1 MTAESDPKSKD
12 QHDICSDKPFYLA
25 CWRVDPARNLL
36 ETHASG
42 DIRPAQRQLEPR
54 LMQLLC
60 LLAREA
66 GTVITRETLIQT
78 LWPTV
83 IVTENSLT
91 RAVSDLRLKLAQPG
105 EERSD
110 LIETIPKRGY
120 RLSATPVWLPTAQS
134 THVNLTATPAV
145 PLFQRWAPA
154 MATAILL
161 FVSLVM
167 HLPAP
172 PGSAPGVFSDDRKV
186 AQGSDWQDAVLSD
199 SEKNPW
205 VIPTLTVAQQPPA
218 FTRLQEIAEA
228 VPGFLAGSGRSVIT
242 PNGQLMAYVEQVE
255 GVSRLNLKATLS
267 GDEPWT
273 AFTTT
278 EQIYHLQWSPLDA
291 GLLFTVGLAAQ
302 NAEQPAYVRLMLLDL
317 ESLVLQELYRRELPE
332 SLDNVDHRHSSGG
345 SLT

>member
-1 MTAESDPKSKD
+1 MTAISDPKSKD
-12 QHDICSDKPFYLA
+12 QHGIWSDKPFQLA

-36 ETHASG
+36 ELHVSG
-42 DIRPAQRQLEPR
+42 DRRPAQRQLEPR

-66 GTVITRETLIQT
+66 GTVLTRETLIQT

-91 RAVSDLRLKLAQPG
+91 RAISDLRLKLAEPG
-105 EERSD
+105 EERSR

-120 RLSATPVWLPTAQS
+120 RLIANPVWLSPTES
-134 THVNLTATPAV
+134 THVNSTASRAA
-145 PLFQRWAPA
+145 PLFLRWAPA

-161 FVSLVM
+161 FVSLAM
-167 HLPAP
+167 HLPVP
-172 PGSAPGVFSDDRKV
+172 SGSAPGDFSDYSQL
-186 AQGSDWQDAVLSD
+186 AQGIDWQDAVLSD
-199 SEKNPW
+199 AEKTAW
-205 VIPTLTVAQQPPA
+205 VVPRLTVAQQPPA
-218 FTRLQEIAEA
+218 RLQEITEV
-228 VPGFLAGSGRSVIT
+228 VPGFLTGSGRSVIT
-242 PNGQLMAYVEQVE
+242 PDGQLMAYVEQVE

-302 NAEQPAYVRLMLLDL
+302 HAEQPAYVRLMLLDL
-317 ESLVLQELYRRELPE
+317 ESLVLHELYRRELPE
-332 SLDNVDHRHSSGG
+332 SLNVDHHHSSGG